1 MNISQNNIILKI
13 YKYKYRL
20 LLYLFR
26 KNINSL
32 WFRLIPL
39 FSGKN
44 RSSSDSCHCNQ
55 KKTIL
60 IIDSNIPKYNCSAG
74 ERTTWQYI
82 DMFLEMDFD
91 VFFMPDD
98 FKEIQPYTQE
108 LLNKGI
114 KCLCG
119 DLYEQHYDSWIMK
132 NGLKLDY
139 VLLNRPMVAVKYMD
153 LLKRYSNA
161 RIIYYGMDIHH
172 IRESEQYKVTNDT
185 EHYKLSEYFK
195 KIELY
200 LYKKADIILTV
211 SAEEASVIKEYGY
224 NNIEVFPVYFY
235 KDFNTVEYI
244 PRQRNNILFVGGEKH
259 PPNPDAVIWFIEE
272 ILPEFI
278 KKIQD
283 VKFIV
288 VGRYGNDFVAKYSSE
303 NTMFVVS
310 ADDEELKK
318 IYNSVKIV
326 AVPLRFGAGIKGKT
340 IEAGYYGIPVVSTKF
355 GLEGLPDI
363 SKILSP
369 KNTAEEFKNELISIY
384 NDDAKLKEMSLRLS
398 EYVKN
403 RFSYANAV
411 EKIKSVIGNK

>member
-1 MNISQNNIILKI
+1 MNIFKNNIILKI
-13 YKYKYRL
+13 YKYKYRF

-26 KNINSL
+26 KNINSF
-32 WFRLIPL
+32 WFRFTPL

-44 RSSSDSCHCNQ
+44 KYSSVSHKYNQ

-60 IIDSNIPKYNCSAG
+60 IVDSNIPKYNCSAG

-82 DMFLEMDFD
+82 DMFSEMGFD

-119 DLYEQHYDSWIMK
+119 DWYEKYYDIWIMK
-132 NGLKLDY
+132 NGCKLDY
-139 VLLNRPMVAVKYMD
+139 VLLNRPMVAVKYID
-153 LLKRYSNA
+153 LLKKYSNA

-172 IRESEQYKVTNDT
+172 IRESEQYKITNDF
-185 EHYKLSEYFK
+185 EHFKLSEYFK

-200 LYKKADIILTV
+200 LYEKADAILTV
-211 SAEEASVIKEYGY
+211 STEEESVIKGYGY
-224 NNIEVFPVYFY
+224 NNIDVFPVYFY
-235 KDFNTVEYI
+235 KNFNAAEYV
-244 PRQRNNILFVGGEKH
+244 PNQRNNMLFVGGEKH
-259 PPNPDAVIWFIEE
+259 PPNPDAVMWFIKD

-278 KKIQD
+278 KEIQD

-288 VGRYGNDFVAKYSSE
+288 VGHYGNDFVEKYSSK
-303 NTMFVVS
+303 NVRFIVS
-310 ADDEELKK
+310 ADDEKLKE

-326 AVPLRFGAGIKGKT
+326 VVPLRFGAGIKGKT

-355 GLEGLPDI
+355 GLEGLPEI
-363 SKILSP
+363 SEILSS
-369 KNTAEEFKNELISIY
+369 KNTAEEFKNELVTIY
-384 NDDAKLKEMSLRLS
+384 NDDVKLKEMSLKFS

-403 RFSYANAV
+403 RFSYEKAV
-411 EKIKSVIGNK
+411 GKIKSVLRNQ

>member
-26 KNINSL
+26 KNINSF
-32 WFRLIPL
+32 WFRFIPL

-44 RSSSDSCHCNQ
+44 RSSSGSCRYNQ

-60 IIDSNIPKYNCSAG
+60 IIDSNVPKYNCSAG

-108 LLNKGI
+108 LFNKGI

-119 DLYEQHYDSWIMK
+119 DSYEQHYDSWIMK
-132 NGLKLDY
+132 NGFKLDY

-161 RIIYYGMDIHH
+161 KIIYYGMDIHH
-172 IRESEQYKVTNDT
+172 IRESEQYKVTNDA
-185 EHYKLSEYFK
+185 EHFKLSEYFK

-200 LYKKADIILTV
+200 LYKKADVILTV
-211 SAEEASVIKEYGY
+211 SAEEESVIKGYGY
-224 NNIEVFPVYFY
+224 NNIKVFPVYFY
-235 KDFNTVEYI
+235 KDFNTAEYI
-244 PRQRNNILFVGGEKH
+244 PSQRNNILFVGGEKH

-278 KKIQD
+278 KKIQN

-288 VGRYGNDFVAKYSSE
+288 VGRYSNDFVAKYSSE
-303 NTMFVVS
+303 NVMFIVS
-310 ADDEELKK
+310 ADDEELKT
-318 IYNSVKIV
+318 IYNTVKIV

-363 SKILSP
+363 SKILNP
-369 KNTAEEFKNELISIY
+369 KNTAEEFKNELTTIY

-403 RFSYANAV
+403 RFSYENAV
-411 EKIKSVIGNK
+411 EKIKSVLGNE